1 MNCKS
6 IKNKSNSIDWA
17 FRYVTFYAEPQA
29 QRDAWMGHRSPIKL
43 NVFSTSRKTQDKSNV
58 NIFAFNLKIIFLSV
72 SKSAPY
78 FVILNRFDSLYAGA
92 YIGHKALSD
101 IQTHFSLNHQ
111 SLAKILHRIKKWA
124 LFSSGHMKIACQSFA
139 CYRLRNVSAQNT
151 RFCVKCRIH
160 Y

>member
-1 MNCKS
+1 
-6 IKNKSNSIDWA
+6 
-17 FRYVTFYAEPQA
+17 
-29 QRDAWMGHRSPIKL
+29 MGHRSPIKL

-72 SKSAPY
+72 AKSAPY
-78 FVILNRFDSLYAGA
+78 FVILNRFDSLNAGA
-92 YIGHKALSD
+92 YIGHKALSH

-111 SLAKILHRIKKWA
+111 SLAKILHEIKKRA
-124 LFSSGHMKIACQSFA
+124 PLSSGHMKIACQSFA

-151 RFCVKCRIH
+151 RFCVKRRIH